1 MSRLDDLIK
10 ERNIPDALADAGGKK
25 ITTTEDFREHRD
37 KLKRILA
44 EEVYGYIPP
53 APEHMDVEEK
63 SVDEVFCAGKASL
76 YELVFHVTVGGVT
89 KSFPV
94 RAVIPKNATRLPA
107 FVMINFRSEVPDKY
121 LPSEEIADRGYAVFS
136 FNYKDVATDDGD
148 FTAALAPLFTPK
160 KRALSSPGKIAM
172 WAWAAMRVMDHIETL
187 PMIDRENVAVIGHSR
202 LGKTAL
208 VAGAYDERFK
218 YVISNDSGCTGA
230 ALTRGK
236 GGESVSRITEVFPY
250 WFCPRY
256 VANAPKYDTRGYD
269 QNFLLALSV
278 PRHLMIGSAEEDLW
292 ADPVS
297 EFLCLYETN
306 RVYDL
311 YGMKGLVTP
320 DVIPAAKTVLG
331 EGDALYHVRHGMHY
345 FSREDWLAYMDYI
358 DAKIGKK

>member
-1 MSRLDDLIK
+1 MSRLCDLIK
-10 ERNIPDALADAGGKK
+10 ERSIPDALVDARGKK
-25 ITTTEDFREHRD
+25 ITEKQELERHRER
-37 KLKRILA
+37 LKRILA
-44 EEVYGYIPP
+44 EEVYGHIPP
-53 APEHMDVEEK
+53 APEHMDVEEV
-63 SVDEVFCAGKASL
+63 SVDEVFCAGKAPL
-76 YELVFHVTVGGVT
+76 RELLFHVTVGGVT

-107 FVMINFRSEVPDKY
+107 FVMINFRSDVPDRY
-121 LPSEEIADRGYAVFS
+121 LPSEEIVDRGYAVFS
-136 FNYKDVATDDGD
+136 FNHKDVATDDGD
-148 FTAALAPLFTPK
+148 FSTGIAPILSPGRRALA
-160 KRALSSPGKIAM
+160 SPGKIAM

-187 PMIDRENVAVIGHSR
+187 PEIDHGNVAVIGHSR

-230 ALTRGK
+230 ALSRGK

-256 VANAPKYDTRGYD
+256 VANAPVYDTRGYD

-306 RVYDL
+306 RVYEL
-311 YGMKGLVTP
+311 YGMTGLVTP
-320 DVIPAAKTVLG
+320 DEIPTAKTVLG
-331 EGDALYHVRHGMHY
+331 KGDALYQLRHGAHY
-345 FSREDWLAYMDYI
+345 FSREDWLEYIDYI
-358 DAKIGKK
+358 DAKIGRK

>member
-1 MSRLDDLIK
+1 MSKLRELIAD
-10 ERNIPDALADAGGKK
+10 RSIPDALMSARGKA
-25 ITTTEDFREHRD
+25 ITSKEEFEKHRSR
-37 KLKRILA
+37 LKKVLA

-53 APEHMDVEEK
+53 TPDHMHVEEQK
-63 SVDEVFCAGKASL
+63 VDEVFCAGKAPL
-76 YELVFHVTVGGVT
+76 RELVFHVTVGEVT
-89 KSFPV
+89 KTFPV

-107 FVMINFRSEVPDKY
+107 FVMINFRSDVPDKY
-121 LPSEEIADRGYAVFS
+121 LPSEEIVDRGYAVFS
-136 FNYKDVATDDGD
+136 FNYEDIATDNSD
-148 FTAALAPLFTPK
+148 FTTALAPLFTPK
-160 KRALSSPGKIAM
+160 KRALASPGKIAM

-187 PMIDRENVAVIGHSR
+187 PEIDHENVAVIGHSR

-208 VAGAYDERFK
+208 VTGAYDERFK

-230 ALTRGK
+230 ALSRGK

-256 VANAPKYDTRGYD
+256 VANAPIYDTRGYD

-297 EFLCLYETN
+297 EFLCLCETN
-306 RVYDL
+306 RVYEL
-311 YGMKGLVTP
+311 YGMRGLVTP
-320 DVIPAAKTVLG
+320 DEIPTAKAVLCD
-331 EGDALYHVRHGMHY
+331 GDALYQLRQGMHY

-358 DAKIGKK
+358 DSKIGRK